1 METVTPFYTA
11 PVATTSANSAKRQM
25 LGAAAGAALAYVVL
39 LSRGWS
45 PINSGT
51 VLRVV
56 VAALIGSGIGRPWRH
71 TARMALEWSPLFV
84 ALWAY
89 DMARRHADE
98 VGRAVAVLGPIR
110 IERALFFGHLPT
122 NWFFGTL
129 GHVRTPLVAIPF
141 DVIWIS
147 HFFVPLGLAG
157 VLWVRNRR
165 LYATYAVA
173 TCLMML
179 IAVVVFTIQPTAPP
193 WYAAQHGLLNA
204 SRTIGQGFR
213 SMGIDFIAA
222 NMAKGTHSAN
232 PFAAIPSL
240 HTGYSLLVAYVL
252 ARHVETT
259 RGRRWSYLFFL
270 YPLAMMTTLVASGE
284 HYVTDCLLAVP
295 VVALAWW
302 TAQRVVRLLERRR
315 WDTAAEQE
323 LVSVG

>member
-1 METVTPFYTA
+1 MDTATPVFTA
-11 PVATTSANSAKRQM
+11 SVATTSATSAKRQM
-25 LGAAAGAALAYVVL
+25 LGAAAGAALAYLVL

-45 PINSGT
+45 PISSGT
-51 VLRVV
+51 VLLVV
-56 VAALIGSGIGRPWRH
+56 VAALVGAGIGRPWRH
-71 TARMALEWSPLFV
+71 TARLALEWSPLFV

-89 DMARRHADE
+89 DMARRRADE
-98 VGRAVAVLGPIR
+98 AGRAVAMLGPIR
-110 IERALFFGHLPT
+110 IERALFLGHLPT
-122 NWFFGTL
+122 NWLFETL
-129 GHVRTPLVAIPF
+129 GRVRTPFLSIPF
-141 DVIWIS
+141 DLIWIS

-179 IAVVVFTIQPTAPP
+179 MAVVVFTVQPTAPP

-204 SRTIGQGFR
+204 TRTIGQGFH
-213 SMGIDFIAA
+213 SMGIDFVAT

-252 ARHVETT
+252 ARHVEGT
-259 RGRRWSYLFFL
+259 RGRRWSVLFYL

-284 HYVTDCLLAVP
+284 HYVIDCIIAVP
-295 VVALAWW
+295 VVAVAWRS
-302 TAQRVVRLLERRR
+302 AQRVVRRIDRYR
-315 WDTAAEQE
+315 SDAAERE

>member
-1 METVTPFYTA
+1 METVMPVVTA
-11 PVATTSANSAKRQM
+11 PVATTSATSATRQM
-25 LGAAAGAALAYVVL
+25 IGAATGAALAYLVL

-56 VAALIGSGIGRPWRH
+56 VAALVGAGIGRPWRH

-98 VGRAVAVLGPIR
+98 VGRAVAVHGPIH
-110 IERALFFGHLPT
+110 IERTLFFGHLPT

-129 GHVRTPLVAIPF
+129 GHVRTPWMSIPF
-141 DVIWIS
+141 DLIWIS

-179 IAVVVFTIQPTAPP
+179 IAVVVFTLQPTAPP
-193 WYAAQHGLLNA
+193 WYAAQQGLVNA

-213 SMGIDFIAA
+213 SMGVDFIAA
-222 NMAKGTHSAN
+222 NMAKGTNSAN

-259 RGRRWSYLFFL
+259 RGRRWSMLFFL
-270 YPLAMMTTLVASGE
+270 YPLAMMTTLVANGE
-284 HYVTDCLLAVP
+284 HYVTDCLVAVP

-302 TAQRVVRLLERRR
+302 SAQRIVRRIDRRPV
-315 WDTAAEQE
+315 DDAAQQE
-323 LVSVG
+323 LVSVA

>member
-1 METVTPFYTA
+1 METVTPLYTA
-11 PVATTSANSAKRQM
+11 PVATHPASAAKRQI
-25 LGAAAGAALAYVVL
+25 LGAAAGASLAYLVL
-39 LSRGWS
+39 ISRGWS

-56 VAALIGSGIGRPWRH
+56 VAALIGAGIGRPWRH

-98 VGRAVAVLGPIR
+98 IGRAVAVHGPIR
-110 IERALFFGHLPT
+110 IERFLFLGHLPT

-129 GHVRTPLVAIPF
+129 GHVRTPLVTIPF
-141 DVIWIS
+141 DLVWIS

-157 VLWVRNRR
+157 VLWVRDRR

-179 IAVVVFTIQPTAPP
+179 MAVVVFTIQPTAPP
-193 WYAAQHGLLNA
+193 WYAAQQGLLNA

-252 ARHVETT
+252 ARHVKGTSD
-259 RGRRWSYLFFL
+259 RRWSNLFFL

-295 VVALAWW
+295 VVAVAWW
-302 TAQRVVRLLERRR
+302 TAQRFVAVLLRRR
-315 WDTAAEQE
+315 ATAAQQD
-323 LVSVG
+323 LVAVA

>member
-1 METVTPFYTA
+1 METVSPAYTA
-11 PVATTSANSAKRQM
+11 PVPTTSATTAKRQM
-25 LGAAAGAALAYVVL
+25 LGAAAGASIAYLVL

-56 VAALIGSGIGRPWRH
+56 VAALIGAGIGRPWRH
-71 TARMALEWSPLFV
+71 TARMAVEWSPLFV

-98 VGRAVAVLGPIR
+98 IGRSVAVAGPIR
-110 IERALFFGHLPT
+110 IERFLFLGHLPT

-129 GHVRTPLVAIPF
+129 GHLRTSFVTIPF
-141 DVIWIS
+141 DLIWIS
-147 HFFVPLGLAG
+147 HFFVPLTLAG
-157 VLWVRNRR
+157 ILWVRDRR

-179 IAVVVFTIQPTAPP
+179 MAVVVFTIQPTAPP

-213 SMGIDFIAA
+213 TMGIDFIAA

-240 HTGYSLLVAYVL
+240 HTGYSLLVAFVL
-252 ARHVETT
+252 ARHV
-259 RGRRWSYLFFL
+259 RGTSGKRWSHLFFL
-270 YPLAMMTTLVASGE
+270 YPLAMMLTLVASGE

-295 VVALAWW
+295 VVAVAWW
-302 TAQRVVRLLERRR
+302 SAQRVVAVLLRRR
-315 WDTAAEQE
+315 AVLAQRE
-323 LVSVG
+323 LVGVG